1 MKKRVETYIPNAL
14 KALQD
19 ANIVISGKYD
29 NEYAGYISAFG
40 PSVIQAGLIPTVA
53 FYGRKSGDADRK
65 KVGDAILKVVAPNEN
80 HQEFLFYVLAHDN
93 DRDETKR
100 KILDAIVALKLAIRT
115 FEKNEKKRGE

>member
-1 MKKRVETYIPNAL
+1 MKKRVEKYIPDAL
-14 KALQD
+14 RALQE
-19 ANIVISGKYD
+19 AKIVVGGKYD

-40 PSVIQAGLIPTVA
+40 PSVILAGLIPTVA
-53 FYGRKSGDADRK
+53 FFGRTGGDADRK
-65 KVGDAILKVVAPNEN
+65 KVGDAILKVVAPGEN
-80 HQEFLFYVLAHDN
+80 HQNFLYYVLAHDN